1 MEQLKLNNFEENRIH
16 TSVSIWEIVEEYLE
30 CQILEAMHL
39 ARKDIESEIS
49 KNNFASLD
57 DLREENTEEDKI
69 KLEELRKSI
78 SGSLSNLLN
87 TRLTEIF
94 VNWYERFTNA
104 NLMVL
109 IDWYLDNFEDTYQIR
124 LELSSEI
131 DSILETNI

>member
-78 SGSLSNLLN
+78 SGSLSNQLN

-94 VNWYERFTNA
+94 VNWYERFANA

-109 IDWYLDNFEDTYQIR
+109 IDWYLDNFEDTYWIR

>member
-1 MEQLKLNNFEENRIH
+1 MEQLKLNSFEENRIH
-16 TSVSIWEIVEEYLE
+16 ASVSIWEIVEEYLE
-30 CQILEAMHL
+30 CQILEAL
-39 ARKDIESEIS
+39 YLTRKDIESEIA

-57 DLREENTEEDKI
+57 DLREENSEEDKVR
-69 KLEELRKSI
+69 LEELRKNI
-78 SGSLSNLLN
+78 SENLSNLLN

-94 VNWYERFTNA
+94 VNWYERFANA

-109 IDWYLDNFEDTYQIR
+109 IDWYLDNFEDTYWIR